1 VPAFHR
7 DILVRFPDVD
17 FARVVY
23 FPRYFDYCHR
33 VFEDFF
39 AAEVGVPYSEMLS
52 TRSVGYPSV
61 HVSADYQA
69 PLRMGDTAQLEMTT
83 QAIGAGSLTL
93 RYRVVRAQTLCATVE
108 TVCASVD
115 MKTFTSVP
123 LPDDVRAAFER
134 FLLIERTRA

>member
-1 VPAFHR
+1 MPSFNR

-23 FPRYFDYCHR
+23 YPRYFDYCHR

-39 AAEVGVPYSEMLS
+39 AAEVHVPYAEML
-52 TRSVGYPSV
+52 TARNVGYPSV

-69 PLRMGDTAQLEMTT
+69 PLRMGDTAHLEMTT
-83 QAIGAGSLTL
+83 QAAGAGSLTL
-93 RYRVVRAQTLCATVE
+93 RYRVTCGQTLCATLE

-134 FLLIERTRA
+134 FR